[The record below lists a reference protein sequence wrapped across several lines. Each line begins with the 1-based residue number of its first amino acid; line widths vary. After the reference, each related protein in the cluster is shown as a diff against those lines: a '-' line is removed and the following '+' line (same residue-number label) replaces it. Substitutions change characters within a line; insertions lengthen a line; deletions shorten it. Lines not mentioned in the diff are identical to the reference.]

1 LEFKSTE
8 NIMKPEEIQTLSI
21 QKFLEAAQKEAQK
34 FSDRELLVK
43 TFGTVEWL
51 KGVMGNGGGVLG
63 DIRQLKKDKDRYVT
77 RGELMLTVGII
88 SAIFAGIGALIVFL

>member
-1 LEFKSTE
+1 
-8 NIMKPEEIQTLSI
+8 MKPEDIQNLSI

-34 FSDRELLVK
+34 LSDRELLVK

-51 KGVMGNGGGVLG
+51 KGVMGNGGGVLE
-63 DIRQLKKDKDRYVT
+63 DIRQLQKAQARYVT

-88 SAIFAGIGALIVFL
+88 SVIFAGAGALLYFL

>member
-1 LEFKSTE
+1 
-8 NIMKPEEIQTLSI
+8 MKPEEIQNMSI

-34 FSDRELLVK
+34 LSDRELLIK
-43 TFGTVEWL
+43 TFGTMEWL

-63 DIRQLKKDKDRYVT
+63 AIRQLQDAQKRYVT

-88 SAIFAGIGALIVFL
+88 SAIFAGAGALIIFL

>member
-1 LEFKSTE
+1 
-8 NIMKPEEIQTLSI
+8 MKPEDIQNLSI

-34 FSDRELLVK
+34 LSDRELLVK

-51 KGVMGNGGGVLG
+51 NGVMGNGGGVQG
-63 DIRQLKKDKDRYVT
+63 AIRQLQEAHQRYAT

-88 SAIFAGIGALIVFL
+88 

>member
-1 LEFKSTE
+1 M
-8 NIMKPEEIQTLSI
+8 MKPEDIQNLSI

-34 FSDRELLVK
+34 LSDRELLVK

-51 KGVMGNGGGVLG
+51 KGVMGNGGGVLE
-63 DIRQLKKDKDRYVT
+63 DIRQLQKAQARYVT

-88 SAIFAGIGALIVFL
+88 SVIFAGVGALIIFL

>member
-1 LEFKSTE
+1 
-8 NIMKPEEIQTLSI
+8 MKPEEIQNLSI
-21 QKFLEAAQKEAQK
+21 QKFLKTVQKEAQK

-51 KGVMGNGGGVLG
+51 KGVMGNGGGVLE
-63 DIRQLKKDKDRYVT
+63 DIRQLQKAQKRFVT

-88 SAIFAGIGALIVFL
+88 SAIFVGVGALIYFL

>member
-1 LEFKSTE
+1 
-8 NIMKPEEIQTLSI
+8 MKPEEIQNLSL
-21 QKFLEAAQKEAQK
+21 KEFLEAAQKEAQK

-51 KGVMGNGGGVLG
+51 KGVLGNGGGVLE
-63 DIRQLKKDKDRYVT
+63 DIRQLQEAQKRYVT

-88 SAIFAGIGALIVFL
+88 SVIFAGIGVLLYLL